1 MGASGRPAGCRV
13 EVGRLPSELV
23 QPRPGRATLSSERHW
38 ARIEGNTEVQIRN
51 SSHGDALAL
60 GAKTILGSKG
70 IT

>member
-1 MGASGRPAGCRV
+1 MGASGRPAGCSV